1 MVVLVVYPRLLLRQ
15 ALCALVGGFDGVS
28 TVLSAGTGREGAYI
42 AAVERPAVVLVG
54 GDIPDG
60 TLPETC
66 RLLAENAPRA
76 RIVALAA
83 ANAGD
88 LVLELL
94 RSGTHA
100 CLDHDTGQRDLEVA
114 LGIVASGGTF
124 VSPSIVEKLASGT
137 RRTVPGFSDVGDAEP
152 RFTMREDQVLRLAAE
167 GHGNL
172 AIAEELGISVKTVEA
187 HKARINTKL
196 GVRGQ
201 VGILKYAIRKGLI
214 DLQPERSI
222 PASDPVA

>member
-42 AAVERPAVVLVG
+42 AAVERPTVVLVG
-54 GDIPDG
+54 GDVSDE

-76 RIVALAA
+76 RIVVLTAA
-83 ANAGD
+83 SAGD
-88 LVLELL
+88 MVLELL

-100 CLDHDTGQRDLEVA
+100 CLDRDAGQRDLEVA

-124 VSPSIVEKLASGT
+124 VSPSIVEELARSARRTASGV
-137 RRTVPGFSDVGDAEP
+137 REVGDSEP

-172 AIAEELGISVKTVEA
+172 AIAEELGISIKTVEA

-214 DLQPERSI
+214 DLEPERSVT
-222 PASDPVA
+222 ASDPVA